1 MVNIFGIELE
11 LKLIIVPI
19 VYVLIGIIAFKILKK
34 LVIKVLEKKNLKAAQ
49 KQRIKTLIVLIVNII
64 KYLTIICVLLAILS
78 VWGVNVKSIVAGLGI
93 GTAVIGLAFKDL
105 ATDLIAGFSII
116 AEGEYEIGD
125 TIEVDGFM
133 GEVIFIGLRTTRI
146 RDFKGATKI
155 IANHYMDN
163 IINYSEHN
171 SLAVIDV
178 SIAYECDE
186 TLIEKTFNKI
196 FKDLNG
202 KIPHATGELEL
213 WGVNELSDSAVVYR
227 VVVETEPMQQY
238 AVQRF
243 LRKELK
249 KGLDAAKIKIPY
261 QQIEVHNGK

>member
-19 VYVLIGIIAFKILKK
+19 IYVLIGIIAFKILKK

-105 ATDLIAGFSII
+105 ATDLLAGFSII

-163 IINYSEHN
+163 IVNYSEHN

-186 TLIEKTFNKI
+186 DLIEKTFNKI

-202 KIPHATGELEL
+202 KIPHATGDLEL

>member
-19 VYVLIGIIAFKILKK
+19 IYVLIGIIAFKILKK

-163 IINYSEHN
+163 IVNYSEHN

-202 KIPHATGELEL
+202 KIPHAIGELEL

>member
-64 KYLTIICVLLAILS
+64 KYLTIICVLLAVLS

-163 IINYSEHN
+163 IVNYSEHN